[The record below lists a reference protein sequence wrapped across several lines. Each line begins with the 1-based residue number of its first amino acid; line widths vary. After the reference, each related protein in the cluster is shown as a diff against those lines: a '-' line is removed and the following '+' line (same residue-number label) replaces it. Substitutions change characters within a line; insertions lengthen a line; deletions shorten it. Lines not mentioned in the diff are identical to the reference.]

1 MSKKKRR
8 IKDLE
13 FVDYEGCTDEKWE
26 EYQQRADLYEYY
38 CADSDTTYI
47 LRETKEAEKK

>member
-13 FVDYEGCTDEKWE
+13 FVDYNGCGDEKWE
-26 EYQQRADLYEYY
+26 KYQQDPNLFEYF
-38 CADSDTTYI
+38 CPDTNLTYI
-47 LRETKEAEKK
+47 LRKKEKKQ

>member
-1 MSKKKRR
+1 MKRR

-13 FVDYEGCTDEKWE
+13 FVDYEGCSDEKWDK
-26 EYQQRADLYEYY
+26 YQQNPELFEYY

-47 LRETKEAEKK
+47 LRLKPKEK